1 MGHKVNPET
10 FRIGASVDLKYQLRD
25 PLLANLM
32 IYKTIKSLSLRYA
45 APYVIRPN
53 DPNVDP
59 EVYETMGQ
67 KYQLTS
73 NAFLGNSLI
82 FSHLNISYSPSLH
95 IAIFMMDSKAEIE
108 RTKRNRPE
116 RALYYLSSKFFYRS
130 SRFYRYFLKSI
141 YRVQMS
147 KKKQIALRWYHSD
160 NYYAKLIP
168 DFDLTFLF
176 ANHRP
181 QIKNT
186 VSPRDPVNFVLANR
200 IPFYFWFSKIFLIIA
215 KRASRI
221 HSRAVRT
228 AKLLRK
234 VLHKF
239 NHRKV
244 IKDPRE
250 RPTKYLSDAY
260 LHFQDILLYPEKY
273 HPSAVEYAMI
283 MQKKWN
289 IRPLRLQPSLQMR
302 FESIRLKVIKNP
314 KLFTANLDN
323 LAAEAVYKRTIRVLK
338 RNNRLLNILR
348 PKVVLLE
355 FSIKLVR
362 NITHYRYSNKV
373 DMLRRSKTHAVPF
386 PVNSLWLANNINIFS
401 KRSRTTNYKKHLSIL
416 RFLLR
421 YTPLFDTTSIKK
433 RIFIVHILLRSLM
446 TLLFLFRLPAFN
458 NTKYRLA
465 RYRKYINFGNIMSTV
480 RKYSKYLSKNIR
492 LRAQAAYAVI
502 VKKCWAHYIRK
513 KRQKR
518 LRRRTAT
525 KARRLRYFFRPRL
538 KRIFSVPAKTRSA
551 FRRISRGTH
560 LKTRIALWVTNLFLY
575 LTQFRYRYL
584 QFNKPIIQ
592 TRHRLFQL
600 YSKIILFTLFKACF
614 IRRDRLI
621 TTRFYG
627 LYNRNICAQ
636 FLVNYIIIK
645 LGQYF
650 TIHPVINPLIRRLQR
665 LEYIDGFRFIISG
678 RLTRRQRAAY
688 IVRAHSAMPLA
699 KHDAMVDYAFDYKIM
714 KFGVVGIK
722 VLLLVSKSRPPAY
735 YFFEYRDKL

>member
-45 APYVIRPN
+45 APYVMRPN

-59 EVYETMGQ
+59 EVYEAMQQ
-67 KYQLTS
+67 KYQITT
-73 NAFLGNSLI
+73 NPFLGNSLI
-82 FSHLNISYSPSLH
+82 FSHLNISYSPTLH

-108 RTKRNRPE
+108 RTRRNRPE
-116 RALYYLSSKFFYRS
+116 RSLYYLSSKFFYRS

-141 YRVQMS
+141 YRFQMS
-147 KKKQIALRWYHSD
+147 KKKQVALRWYHSD
-160 NYYAKLIP
+160 KYYAQLLP
-168 DFDLTFLF
+168 SFDLTFLL

-181 QIKNT
+181 QIKDT

-200 IPFYFWFSKIFLIIA
+200 VPFYFWFSNIFLIFA
-215 KRASRI
+215 KSASRI
-221 HSRAVRT
+221 HSRAIRN

-234 VLHKF
+234 VLHKL
-239 NHRKV
+239 NHRER
-244 IKDPRE
+244 IKNPGE
-250 RPTKYLSDAY
+250 RRSVFWSRYIKYQDA
-260 LHFQDILLYPEKY
+260 LAYPEKY
-273 HPSAVEYAMI
+273 SPSFVMDAQI
-283 MQKKWN
+283 KQKKWN
-289 IRPLRLQPSLQMR
+289 IRPLRFRPSLKMR
-302 FESIRLKVIKNP
+302 FESIRMNVIKNP
-314 KLFTANLDN
+314 QMFKESLDI
-323 LAAEAVYKRTIRVLK
+323 LAVEAVYKRIIRVLK
-338 RNNRLLNILR
+338 HTNRLLKILR
-348 PKVVLLE
+348 PKVVQLE
-355 FSIKLVR
+355 FAIKLVH
-362 NITHYRYSNKV
+362 NITHYRYSNRVNMAIRAK
-373 DMLRRSKTHAVPF
+373 SYAIPF
-386 PVNSLWLANNINIFS
+386 RISSLWLANNINIFS

-446 TLLFLFRLPAFN
+446 TFLLVIRSPAFN
-458 NTKYRLA
+458 NAKHRIA
-465 RYRKYINFGNIMSTV
+465 RYRKYINFGNLMSTV
-480 RKYSKYLSKNIR
+480 RKYSQYLPKNIR

-518 LRRRTAT
+518 IRRRPV
-525 KARRLRYFFRPRL
+525 LLLRPRL
-538 KRIFSVPAKTRSA
+538 KSILSIPKRTRRA
-551 FRRISRGTH
+551 FRRISGVTQ
-560 LKTRIALWVTNLFLY
+560 LKVRIALWITNLFLY

-600 YSKIILFTLFKACF
+600 YGKIILFTLFKACF
-614 IRRDRLI
+614 IRRDHLI
-621 TTRFYG
+621 ITRFYG

-636 FLVNYIIIK
+636 FLVNYIIVK
-645 LGQYF
+645 LSQYF
-650 TIHPVINPLIRRLQR
+650 TIHPVINPIIRRLER

-699 KHDAMVDYAFDYKIM
+699 KHDALVDYAFDYKIM

-722 VLLLVSKSRPPAY
+722 VLLLISKSRPPAY